1 MNQTRID
8 DIALE
13 LIEKIKKSEEIYL
26 SQLEERFSSFDVS
39 QSLETELNEI
49 QELLRNPN
57 LLIQTIREMQQK
69 QDESLKD
76 IQLKLNEINQVKDNL
91 RETHFFIPNLSSFNQ
106 DDTSLFGSVKLNQ
119 YTKHEFI
126 QE

>member
-1 MNQTRID
+1 LNQTRID